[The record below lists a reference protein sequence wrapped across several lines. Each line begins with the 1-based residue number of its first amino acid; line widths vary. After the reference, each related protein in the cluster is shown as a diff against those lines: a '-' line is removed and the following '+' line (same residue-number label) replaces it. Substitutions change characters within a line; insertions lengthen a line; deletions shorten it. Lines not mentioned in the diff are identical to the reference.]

1 MKKYF
6 INLVVMILTICFSTF
21 LTGQNSNDHIYNII
35 SFEVKVQE
43 NEYIELKQADG
54 HMSEIVINKRKLGVV
69 PKIINNMN
77 DVSIEIFEFDRETK
91 RLNIDLTEKLN
102 LSLIDGSVRS
112 KQFPELEFIV
122 TNIETKEVTD
132 HTH

>member
-1 MKKYF
+1 
-6 INLVVMILTICFSTF
+6 MILTICFSTF